1 MKKMFEWNDENNL
14 MNSYFRIK
22 YQNLQMLID

>member
-1 MKKMFEWNDENNL
+1 MKKMFEWNNENNL
-14 MNSYFRIK
+14 MNSYFQIK